1 MTPPSISEFERN
13 KPRGTHRK
21 INSAINKYEDIIS
34 RSEPMDE
41 EEANR
46 VEMSSDFIK
55 NGRCKTIS
63 SSTDFKFS
71 D

>member
-1 MTPPSISEFERN
+1 MTASISEFERT

-41 EEANR
+41 EEATR

-55 NGRCKTIS
+55 ILKSIRKSFLAGE
-63 SSTDFKFS
+63 
-71 D
+71 